1 MSHTALNNHIQK
13 FASPTEADLIALFKI
28 AEEKEVEAKAHLL
41 QEGHL
46 CHHVYFVI
54 EGSFRIYFRN
64 KKGTEKNI
72 NFAIEDWWITD
83 FDSVL
88 NGEVS
93 HLNIQAIEP
102 AKVLKISQHQLDE
115 LLETSLALNQ
125 YFRKLHERVRISNQR
140 RIEYMFNLSGKEIY
154 ESFCEKNPGFVQ
166 RIPLYMLAS
175 YIGITPEFLSKIR
188 AEKE

>member
-1 MSHTALNNHIQK
+1 M
-13 FASPTEADLIALFKI
+13 
-28 AEEKEVEAKAHLL
+28 
-41 QEGHL
+41 
-46 CHHVYFVI
+46 
-54 EGSFRIYFRN
+54 
-64 KKGTEKNI
+64 
-72 NFAIEDWWITD
+72 
-83 FDSVL
+83 
-88 NGEVS
+88 
-93 HLNIQAIEP
+93 
-102 AKVLKISQHQLDE
+102 KISQHQLDE